1 MNAAAALFLA
11 AIAPFM
17 RVAHCESG
25 MNPAAVDPSGSYYGA
40 FQFNDRTWQATT
52 GLPGHASDYSLIVQ
66 LEGAVT
72 LQRERGWSPWPVC
85 RRYA

>member
-1 MNAAAALFLA
+1 MLAFLL

-17 RVAHCESG
+17 RVAQCESHLTNVTAG
-25 MNPAAVDPSGSYYGA
+25 PYYGYW
-40 FQFNDRTWQATT
+40 QFDRRTWESTT
-52 GLPGHASDYSLIVQ
+52 GLPGVASDYSIVVQ

-85 RRYA
+85 GRYA